1 MSLPPPGVPPSPVPP
16 AASRRGRGAPPW
28 IPALLAGI
36 TFLTCAVAGGLLS
49 REGVVALERLV
60 TGPLV
65 EGPARFLELV
75 GAGLPYAVAL
85 MGFFLA
91 HEGGHWLACRAWGVD
106 SSPPWFLPAPTL
118 IGTFGAVIRIR
129 GPIPHRRA
137 LFDIGIAGPLAG
149 FAVAL
154 PVLALGILR
163 SEVVPATPPT
173 PGTILFGDSLLTRW
187 LVAWLRPEALRGDLL
202 ADPLYIAGW
211 VGLLATAMNLVPAG
225 QFDGGHVLYALFP
238 RAHRTVSLATATFL
252 SSLVAFRWILH
263 GRVSAW
269 IVWAGVTWVLG
280 RNHPPVPWWPVR
292 LGRGRVLLAWLA
304 LAILVLCFMP
314 DPVDVL

>member
-1 MSLPPPGVPPSPVPP
+1 MSRPGV
-16 AASRRGRGAPPW
+16 
-28 IPALLAGI
+28 L
-36 TFLTCAVAGGLLS
+36 
-49 REGVVALERLV
+49 ALERML
-60 TGPLV
+60 TGPLA
-65 EGPARFLELV
+65 EGPARFLELLL
-75 GAGLPYAVAL
+75 AGLPYALAL

-91 HEGGHWLACRAWGVD
+91 HEGGHWLACRLYGVD

-149 FAVAL
+149 FAVAV
-154 PVLALGILR
+154 PVLAAGILR
-163 SEVVPATPPT
+163 SPVIPATPPT
-173 PGTILFGDSLLTRW
+173 PGTILFGDSLLTRA
-187 LVAWLRPEALRGDLL
+187 LVAWLRPEALHGDLA
-202 ADPLYIAGW
+202 ADPLFVAGW

-238 RAHRTVSLATATFL
+238 RAHRMVSLGTASFL
-252 SSLVAFRWILH
+252 TSLVAFRWLLH

-269 IVWAGVTWVLG
+269 IVWAAVVWLLG
-280 RNHPPVPWWPVR
+280 RNHPPVPWWPAR
-292 LGRGRVLLAWLA
+292 LGAARAVLACVA

-314 DPVDVL
+314 DPVDVF

>member
-1 MSLPPPGVPPSPVPP
+1 MSLPPPGFPSSPVPP
-16 AASRRGRGAPPW
+16 PVSRRRGAPPW
-28 IPALLAGI
+28 IPALLAGL

-49 REGVVALERLV
+49 REGVIALERLV
-60 TGPLV
+60 TGPLA
-65 EGPARFLELV
+65 EGPVRFLQLV
-75 GAGLPYAVAL
+75 VAGLPYAVAL

-91 HEGGHWLACRAWGVD
+91 HEGGHWLACRIYGVD
-106 SSPPWFLPAPTL
+106 ASPPWFIPAPTL

-137 LFDIGIAGPLAG
+137 LFDIGIAGPLSG

-163 SEVVPATPPT
+163 SDVVPATPPA
-173 PGTILFGDSLLTRW
+173 PGTILFGDSLLTR
-187 LVAWLRPEALRGDLL
+187 LLIAWLRPEALRGDLV
-202 ADPLYIAGW
+202 ADPLFIAGW

-238 RAHRTVSLATATFL
+238 RAHRTVSLGTATFL

-263 GRVSAW
+263 GRISAW
-269 IVWAGVTWVLG
+269 IVWAGVTWLLG
-280 RNHPPVPWWPVR
+280 RNHPPVPWWPAR
-292 LGRGRVLLAWLA
+292 LGRGRILLAWLA

-314 DPVDVL
+314 DPVDVF

>member
-1 MSLPPPGVPPSPVPP
+1 MSQPVPGPGP
-16 AASRRGRGAPPW
+16 APVSPPRSPRRRGVSPW
-28 IPALLAGI
+28 IPALLAGL

-49 REGVVALERLV
+49 RRGVIALERLV
-60 TGPLV
+60 TGPLG
-65 EGPARFLELV
+65 ESPARFFELV
-75 GAGLPYAVAL
+75 AAGLPYAVAL

-91 HEGGHWLACRAWGVD
+91 HEGGHWIACRAWGVD

-137 LFDIGIAGPLAG
+137 LFDIGVAGPLAG
-149 FAVAL
+149 FAVAF
-154 PVLALGILR
+154 PVLVLGILR
-163 SEVVPATPPT
+163 SQVVPATPAA
-173 PGTILFGDSLLTRW
+173 PGTILFGDSLLTRL
-187 LVAWLRPEALRGDLL
+187 LVAWLRPGALHGDLL
-202 ADPLYIAGW
+202 ADPLFIAGW

-225 QFDGGHVLYALFP
+225 QFDGGHILYALFP
-238 RAHRTVSLATATFL
+238 RAHRAVSLGTATFL
-252 SSLVAFRWILH
+252 SSLVAFRWLLH

-269 IVWAGVTWVLG
+269 IVWAGITWLLG
-280 RNHPPVPWWPVR
+280 RNHPPVPWWPES
-292 LGRGRVLLAWLA
+292 LGRGRILLAWAA